1 MVKRLL
7 SKLLSRWRRPIPSE
21 EEEIMTRLFGGT
33 ADWKSMDIVSQRD
46 ALQIEVDR
54 LTNKSRSSHRKTD

>member
-1 MVKRLL
+1 
-7 SKLLSRWRRPIPSE
+7 
-21 EEEIMTRLFGGT
+21 MTRLFGGT
-33 ADWKSMDIVSQRD
+33 ADWKSMDIISQRD

>member
-1 MVKRLL
+1 M
-7 SKLLSRWRRPIPSE
+7 SE
-21 EEEIMTRLFGGT
+21 EDAILQRLFGS
-33 ADWKSMDIVSQRD
+33 DDIVSQRD

>member
-33 ADWKSMDIVSQRD
+33 ADWKSMDIVSQRA

>member
-1 MVKRLL
+1 MNRLL
-7 SKLLSRWRRPIPSE
+7 SKLLSRWRRPKLSE
-21 EEEIMTRLFGGT
+21 EEEVIQRLFGGT

-54 LTNKSRSSHRKTD
+54 LTNKSRSGHRKTD

>member
-1 MVKRLL
+1 MNRLF
-7 SKLLSRWRRPIPSE
+7 KFLSRWRRSKLSE
-21 EEEIMTRLFGGT
+21 EEEVMKRLFGG
-33 ADWKSMDIVSQRD
+33 DDIVSQRD

>member
-1 MVKRLL
+1 MNRLL
-7 SKLLSRWRRPIPSE
+7 SKLLSRWRRPKLSE
-21 EEEIMTRLFGGT
+21 EDAILQRLFGG
-33 ADWKSMDIVSQRD
+33 DDIISQRD